1 MKKQMI
7 LVGAL
12 TMLVVA
18 LTSRPASAQ
27 MMPNMDMSWAMQSQ
41 MRLQQRGDAVAANTA
56 RAYYLYMQNL
66 RRRGYRGPSLPTGV
80 TNESLRRS
88 IEGAQNSANA
98 LIQSG
103 MVNSNRR
110 SNAVGNWDLR
120 ALRGCQ
126 QVVNVYGHT
135 TLVCPY

>member
-1 MKKQMI
+1 
-7 LVGAL
+7 
-12 TMLVVA
+12 
-18 LTSRPASAQ
+18 
-27 MMPNMDMSWAMQSQ
+27 MSLDRC
-41 MRLQQRGDAVAANTA
+41 RLMEFPRVPDQRGNLTFIEGGKHLPFPIA

-98 LIQSG
+98 YIQSG

-110 SNAVGNWDLR
+110 SNAVANWDYR